1 MVHSYPPDKPCQGIS
16 VASYGVEVG
25 DLSDSRADPETRTI
39 FEAEPRHLVDLLSS
53 RISKRTTRFD
63 LPTLSPLCETHKSEY
78 DTTAN
83 ISRRQSYTDYSPY
96 SSSPSTAVNSRAPS
110 PIKELVEED
119 EDVENNHQDRLN
131 WRLASGFF
139 AMFVGG
145 WADGGM

>member
-1 MVHSYPPDKPCQGIS
+1 M
-16 VASYGVEVG
+16 ASYGVGVE
-25 DLSDSRADPETRTI
+25 DFSDSRADPETRTI
-39 FEAEPRHLVDLLSS
+39 SDLVDLLSS
-53 RISKRTTRFD
+53 KISKRTTRFD

-83 ISRRQSYTDYSPY
+83 TSRRQSYTDYSPY

-110 PIKELVEED
+110 PIKELVDEE
-119 EDVENNHQDRLN
+119 EDVENNYQDRLN

-145 WADGGM
+145 WADGGI